1 MNKFLIAATVLLATL
16 ANVGQVRA
24 LERTEQV
31 YANLM
36 LEATK
41 GSLTAQKPLT
51 HPIVGD
57 KPWVYTF
64 LKCSSCTEIYDIAMN
79 LLSDYIP

>member
-1 MNKFLIAATVLLATL
+1 MIKINENMNKFLIAATVLLATL

-41 GSLTAQKPLT
+41 GSLTA
-51 HPIVGD
+51 
-57 KPWVYTF
+57 
-64 LKCSSCTEIYDIAMN
+64 
-79 LLSDYIP
+79 